1 MNTKPLTREQSK
13 LRLNRLIKEFTR
25 MKRRLSLAECNAFL
39 KPFGEQIGQ
48 TSYFRVKTHWDAMYK
63 KKQEALLRQKQRAA
77 QKKEINSEKQLEESE
92 EEGNQVH
99 AQNGVILRSKE
110 RMVITQLLRLL
121 GPDSTF
127 QITREGEK
135 FYGFV
140 RVRGINT
147 QLTGTIDTID

>member
-1 MNTKPLTREQSK
+1 MTTKPLSRQQSQ

-25 MKRRLSLAECNAFL
+25 MKRRLTLSECNAFL
-39 KPFGEQIGQ
+39 KPFGQQIGQ
-48 TSYFRVKTHWDAMYK
+48 TSYFRVKTHWY
-63 KKQEALLRQKQRAA
+63 ALLRKKEKEALTKKPKSQKQL
-77 QKKEINSEKQLEESE
+77 KESE
-92 EEGNQVH
+92 EEGDQVQ

-147 QLTGTIDTID
+147 QLAGTISTID